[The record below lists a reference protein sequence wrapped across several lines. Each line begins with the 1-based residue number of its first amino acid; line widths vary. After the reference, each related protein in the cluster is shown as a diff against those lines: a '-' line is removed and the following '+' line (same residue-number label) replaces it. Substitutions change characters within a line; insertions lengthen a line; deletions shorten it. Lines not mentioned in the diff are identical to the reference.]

1 MNEIHTMFENLWTD
15 SIIHHKPIVDVD
27 LNDFDFQ
34 YVLHMIDWIIPTK
47 EKVLEFKPPGW

>member
-34 YVLHMIDWIIPTK
+34 YVLHMIDWIIPSK